1 MSVSKER
8 FLSIYFEQ
16 TIPITEEVL
25 KKVADLIIK
34 KYKGKFCTV
43 YENENHEYVDYTLD
57 EAIKRWSERCKKRD
71 LFNLYLDFKVFG
83 DLISISFFPKDVN
96 KDKCELE
103 WDTIAFSTDGE
114 VKSIKN
120 QKLIINFVKDLY
132 LLVHP
137 SLVYSTYSILE
148 DEDAGGAATVWN
160 FILKHKRLPKETDF
174 NKVIDGWI
182 IAAFNSPFYIF
193 GPKFLEILP
202 QEVKDAPALKK
213 EVFDDGGIFFLLHFP
228 LDKKKLTKAQKEK
241 YKKYR
246 DYLFYNL
253 IVSALAENKEE
264 FFKSL
269 EEYKTLWNVKEYL
282 I

>member
-103 WDTIAFSTDGE
+103 WDTISFSTDGE

-160 FILKHKRLPKETDF
+160 YILKHKRLPKETDF

-228 LDKKKLTKAQKEK
+228 LDKKKLTKAQEKK
-241 YKKYR
+241 YKEYR

>member
-1 MSVSKER
+1 MSVSKEKY
-8 FLSIYFEQ
+8 LIVCFEQ
-16 TIPITEEVL
+16 TVPITEEVL

-71 LFNLYLDFKVFG
+71 SFNLYLKFKIFD
-83 DLISISFFPKDVN
+83 DLIKVWFVPDYIE
-96 KDKCELE
+96 KDKN
-103 WDTIAFSTDGE
+103 WNSVSFITGGE
-114 VKSIKN
+114 IKSIKN

-148 DEDAGGAATVWN
+148 DEDAGGAEAVWN

-174 NKVIDGWI
+174 NEVIDGWI
-182 IAAFNSPFYIF
+182 IAAFNSAFYIF

-202 QEVKDAPALKK
+202 QEVKNAPALKK

-253 IVSALAENKEE
+253 IVSVLAENKEE